1 MDLALLCWVVRIS
14 YARFLER
21 LGGRRW
27 LAWACLVAVCGLTA
41 PVLSVFDLG
50 QIGIVLMALVLADTL
65 PRSTRLPRGVLVG
78 VATAIKLL
86 PGVFLLYWAVTKRWR
101 AVAIASATTVGL
113 WGVTALLR
121 PGIVGHLLVP
131 DRDPYRNGRATPAT
145 CSTNR

>member
-1 MDLALLCWVVRIS
+1 M
-14 YARFLER
+14 
-21 LGGRRW
+21 
-27 LAWACLVAVCGLTA
+27 
-41 PVLSVFDLG
+41 LSVFDLG

-86 PGVFLLYWAVTKRWR
+86 PGVFVLVLGGHEALACGGDRV
-101 AVAIASATTVGL
+101 ATTVGL

-121 PGIVGHLLVP
+121 PGIVAHLLVP
-131 DRDPYRNGRATPAT
+131 RSRSIRNGRATPAT